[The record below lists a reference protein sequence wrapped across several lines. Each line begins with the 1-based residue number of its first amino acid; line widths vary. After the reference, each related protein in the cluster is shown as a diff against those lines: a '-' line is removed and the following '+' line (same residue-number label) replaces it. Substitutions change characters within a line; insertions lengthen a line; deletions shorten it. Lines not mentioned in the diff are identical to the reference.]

1 MSFCSTEISV
11 QVVNIDRGQLCP
23 PSYSEEI
30 KEITLQTV
38 CLILALLNLA
48 IFSKLLYD
56 YWQYKHRGKLPGIVY
71 LIPFL

>member
-1 MSFCSTEISV
+1 MSVLTEISV

-30 KEITLQTV
+30 KEISLQTV